1 MNEPKTTLTDG
12 SAVTPDHLEIDPAT
26 GLQKGYEVLSESERA
41 KGFVQPV
48 RHSYVHVGIR
58 PKYRIRDL
66 TAEEKSE
73 YPDAVAFEEYPESE
87 RPVTGRYWSK
97 EDLESGCQ
105 LSTKIDGKIAETYA
119 RSPKFYGATYCAICR
134 DHFALKE
141 FVWEGT
147 DIRVGDGLPVADIV
161 EPEIGEKC
169 ECCDAPLLSAWP
181 SHHCIAIQ
189 VLEILN
195 REVPYGNAVYM
206 NAKHKVEL
214 AKAIYNEIF
223 VWKKTYI
230 DGVMNAPSED
240 DGEHLFLLK
249 TGSGETTVLYGEYSD
264 LRLEFGLSGHGIN
277 EYMVI
282 N

>member
-12 SAVTPDHLEIDPAT
+12 SPVTPDHTEIDPAT

-41 KGFVQPV
+41 KGFAQPV

-58 PKYRIRDL
+58 PKHRIRDL
-66 TAEEKSE
+66 TSEEKSE

-97 EDLESGCQ
+97 EDLESGCK

-134 DHFALKE
+134 DHFPLKE

-147 DIRVGDGLPVADIV
+147 DIRVGDGLPVADEV
-161 EPEIGEKC
+161 ESEVVN
-169 ECCDAPLLSAWP
+169 CDYCGATLSVYQ
-181 SHHCIAIQ
+181 HHCVAGQ

-195 REVPYGNAVYM
+195 REVPYGNAAYM
-206 NAKHKVEL
+206 SGKHKVEL

-249 TGSGETTVLYGEYSD
+249 TNSGETTVLYGEYSD